1 MLGTMASMFSLIFR
15 QALLLSFATT
25 GKRYAYLK
33 GGNAHSELALD
44 VDSFEEVD
52 LQYQHAIEN
61 GATAL
66 MEPTTEPWGQR
77 TCFIADPEGNII
89 EIGSWNKPYEEKDQ

>member
-1 MLGTMASMFSLIFR
+1 MASMFSLIFR

>member
-33 GGNAHSELALD
+33 GVNAHSEMALY
-44 VDSFEEVD
+44 VDTFEEVD

-61 GATAL
+61 GASAL

-89 EIGSWNKPYEEKDQ
+89 EIGSWNKPYEEKDK